1 MNGPRIED
9 PVAAERARLDA
20 LAADHDYSHGLN
32 AASARYSTQIFARH
46 WRGPRCLELG
56 PAEGVASMML
66 AEHFADLTL
75 VDGAERLCID
85 LRQRLPQASVV
96 CAAFEEFTPQR
107 PFDTILLGH
116 VLEHVAEPAAILRRA
131 RGWLAP
137 DGVLCAAVPNANSL
151 HRQAAVLMGLLPAVD
166 ALNDADRRHGH
177 RRVYDW
183 PGFRADVA
191 AAGLTIRVAGGYWLK
206 PLANAQIEANWT
218 PEMIAAYMRLG
229 EQFPDVAAVI
239 YVIAGA

>member
-1 MNGPRIED
+1 MNAPRAED

-20 LAADHDYSHGLN
+20 IAAAHDYSHGLN
-32 AASARYSTQIFARH
+32 AASMRYSAQIFARH

-56 PAEGVASMML
+56 PAEGVASVML

-75 VDGAERLCID
+75 VDGAERFCVD

-96 CAAFEEFTPQR
+96 CAAFEEFAPQR
-107 PFDTILLGH
+107 PFDTIVLGR

-151 HRQAAVLMGLLPAVD
+151 HRQAAVLMGLLPSVE
-166 ALNDADRRHGH
+166 ALNDADRSHGH

-183 PGFRADVA
+183 PGFRADFA

-206 PLANAQIEANWT
+206 PLANAQIEASWT
-218 PEMIAAYMRLG
+218 PQMVAAFMRLG
-229 EQFPDVAAVI
+229 EDFPDVAGEI
-239 YVIAGA
+239 YVVATA